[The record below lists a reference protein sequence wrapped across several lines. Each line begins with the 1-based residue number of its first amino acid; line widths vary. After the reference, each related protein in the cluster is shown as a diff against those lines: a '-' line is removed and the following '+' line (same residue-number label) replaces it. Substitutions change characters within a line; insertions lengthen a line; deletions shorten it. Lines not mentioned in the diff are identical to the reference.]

1 MNRVRK
7 QIRCS
12 ENTQQTIVKEE
23 ITVAI
28 LDTGI
33 GRHPDFGDRVIAFAD
48 FVNGRR
54 EIYDDSGHGT
64 HVAGCV
70 GGSGYASRGF
80 YRGVAPACRFCIGK
94 VLDQQGEGCI
104 ESMQQGL
111 TWVLENQKRYQ
122 IRVLNVSLGIGKNG
136 EMERMEELVDLLD
149 TAWEQ
154 GIVVVCA
161 AGNNGPKEGTI
172 SPLGC
177 SRRVI
182 TVGCH
187 EGGYFGARKDLCENF
202 SGRGSRSILYRKP
215 DVVAPGTDIISCNIS
230 WKGSDR
236 AGYRNAY
243 TKKSGTSMA
252 TPVVSG
258 AAALF
263 LQKYPHMNN
272 DQVKRK
278 MIYSAYD
285 MGDDWNKQGWG
296 MLDVERMCAE

>member
-1 MNRVRK
+1 MYRVRK
-7 QIRCS
+7 
-12 ENTQQTIVKEE
+12 IVYCNEAHE
-23 ITVAI
+23 RHWYGNGMSVAI
-28 LDTGI
+28 LDSGI
-33 GRHPDFGDRVIAFAD
+33 YPHVDFGNRIVSFRD
-48 FVNGRR
+48 FVNHSR
-54 EIYDDSGHGT
+54 EVYDDNGHGS
-64 HVAGCV
+64 HIAGIV
-70 GGSGYASRGF
+70 GSSGRASHGK
-80 YRGVAPACRFCIGK
+80 YCGMAPECSFFIGK
-94 VLDQQGEGCI
+94 VLDYEGNGNMADI
-104 ESMQQGL
+104 LEGID
-111 TWVLENQKRYQ
+111 WVIANRDRYR
-122 IRVLNVSLGIGKNG
+122 IRILNVSVGTTAKIQREEDYCLV
-136 EMERMEELVDLLD
+136 EAVER
-149 TAWEQ
+149 AWEA
-154 GIVVVCA
+154 GIVVVAA